1 MMKFTIVS
9 VGRMKKGPE
18 RDLCDLYIKR
28 LKWSF
33 TLEEVEEKNH
43 LGPNEMKKKE
53 AEFLM
58 EKVPE
63 GALLIAMDQ
72 NGDILSSVEFAG
84 KISDWQ
90 NQNIRNLA
98 FVIGGSNGL
107 DITILNKADKKIAL
121 GKMTWPHMLAR
132 VMLLEQLYRAQSILG
147 KHPYHK

>member
-18 RDLCDLYIKR
+18 RDLCDLYAKR

-33 TLEEVEEKNH
+33 ILEEVEEKNP
-43 LGPNEMKKKE
+43 LRPNEIKKKE
-53 AEFLM
+53 AELLM
-58 EKVPE
+58 DKVPE

-72 NGDILSSVEFAG
+72 NGDSLSSAEFAE
-84 KISDWQ
+84 KINDWQ
-90 NQNIRNLA
+90 NQGIRNLA
-98 FVIGGSNGL
+98 VVIGGSNGL
-107 DITILNKADKKIAL
+107 DSTILNKANKKIAL